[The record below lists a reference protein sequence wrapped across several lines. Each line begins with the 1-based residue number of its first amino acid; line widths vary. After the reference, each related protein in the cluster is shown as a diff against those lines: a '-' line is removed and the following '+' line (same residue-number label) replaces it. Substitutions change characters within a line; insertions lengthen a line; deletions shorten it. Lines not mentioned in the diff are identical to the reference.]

1 MRRSTPNKASFT
13 VVSPRLA
20 CVKPVASVHPEPGSN
35 SPLYIWSFIFLYWIQ
50 SGNLSFLYYVRT
62 VTENDPQGVD
72 FSWTFH
78 LSRLLTQKANAVS
91 YLPVFFVYVIL
102 SLNSRPGVSFPKAS
116 AKVRRLYQTTKYFNN
131 FFWTFFSTSTTKYS
145 LLPFSTTTYTNKNIL
160 PLFTRFTKN
169 FTKSSVHPA
178 FLTMFLFHKTCG
190 FYLRFWRNTSD
201 RRCFL
206 Q

>member
-1 MRRSTPNKASFT
+1 
-13 VVSPRLA
+13 
-20 CVKPVASVHPEPGSN
+20 
-35 SPLYIWSFIFLYWIQ
+35 LYIWSFIFLYWIQ

-102 SLNSRPGVSFPKAS
+102 CLNSRPGVSFPKAS

-131 FFWTFFSTSTTKYS
+131 FFWTFSALPLQNTLFCPLAQLLTPTKIFYLFLLDS
-145 LLPFSTTTYTNKNIL
+145 RRILQNLPFIL
-160 PLFTRFTKN
+160 LFWQC
-169 FTKSSVHPA
+169 
-178 FLTMFLFHKTCG
+178 FLFIRNADFICAFEEKQATGDVFFNKTCVLHEIH
-190 FYLRFWRNTSD
+190 FRDF
-201 RRCFL
+201 
-206 Q
+206 